1 MWRGY
6 AERVIFGIITAKMS
20 SQGWNRPHVD
30 QSAGNGKRQDRRS
43 CPTVV
48 RGVFAGI
55 LVVALGGL
63 AAWWFFAGGS
73 TPVRKIPDDAANRRI
88 KEVKPAKGKVRIE
101 KKRREVVKTGDRMKD
116 ALAEVEASS
125 ELVTISAP
133 PKREAKI
140 TNSRANR
147 FYKNGVEQLLNWVA
161 MTEPGDMPMPMPFLS
176 EEEKADLVNILSIPC
191 SIKDDDDDY
200 LKALKESVN
209 YGKKEMANFVADG
222 GEPDEFFSHYF
233 EQLKQTYETHSE
245 AQAAYGKMVE
255 EDSEL
260 APQFREKVNE
270 LLAQKGIKPI
280 EPDSTVEPE
289 EYAKLHP
296 EEIEKQEE
304 NNQ

>member
-1 MWRGY
+1 
-6 AERVIFGIITAKMS
+6 MS
-20 SQGWNRPHVD
+20 SQGWNRPKPGDEVAKKSGGG
-30 QSAGNGKRQDRRS
+30 QGNVLLKGLVAGLI
-43 CPTVV
+43 VV
-48 RGVFAGI
+48 VGA
-55 LVVALGGL
+55 A
-63 AAWWFFAGGS
+63 AAWWFLGGGS
-73 TPVRKIPDDAANRRI
+73 TPVREGADGVSNRQI
-88 KEVKPAKGKVRIE
+88 KEVRPAKGKVRVE
-101 KKRREVVKTGDRMKD
+101 KKRREVVKTGDKLKD

-133 PKREAKI
+133 PKREGKL

-176 EEEKADLVNILSIPC
+176 EEDKADLVNILSIPC

-233 EQLKQTYETHSE
+233 EQLKQAYEAHSE
-245 AQAAYGKMVE
+245 AQTAYGKMVE

-260 APQFREKVNE
+260 APQFRVKVNE
-270 LLAQKGIKPI
+270 MLAQKGIKPI
-280 EPDSTVEPE
+280 EPDSTIEPE

-296 EEIEKQEE
+296 EETEKQEE
-304 NNQ
+304 K

>member
-1 MWRGY
+1 
-6 AERVIFGIITAKMS
+6 MS
-20 SQGWNRPHVD
+20 GQGWNRPKPGDEVAKKNGGG
-30 QSAGNGKRQDRRS
+30 QGNVLLKGLVAGLIVVVGAVATWWFLGGGSAGETPSPQASRQIR
-43 CPTVV
+43 
-48 RGVFAGI
+48 
-55 LVVALGGL
+55 
-63 AAWWFFAGGS
+63 
-73 TPVRKIPDDAANRRI
+73 
-88 KEVKPAKGKVRIE
+88 EVKPAKGRTPVE
-101 KKRREVVKTGDRMKD
+101 KKRREVVKTGDRLKD

-133 PKREAKI
+133 PKREAKL

-176 EEEKADLVNILSIPC
+176 EEDKADLVNILSIPC

-233 EQLKQTYETHSE
+233 EQLKQAYETHSE
-245 AQAAYGKMVE
+245 AQTAYGKMVE
-255 EDSEL
+255 EDAEL

-270 LLAQKGIKPI
+270 MLAQKGIKPI
-280 EPDSTVEPE
+280 EPDSTIEPE

-296 EEIEKQEE
+296 EETEKQEE
-304 NNQ
+304 K

>member
-1 MWRGY
+1 
-6 AERVIFGIITAKMS
+6 MS
-20 SQGWNRPHVD
+20 NQGWNRPKPAD
-30 QSAGNGKRQDRRS
+30 AAGKRNRGEQRN
-43 CPTVV
+43 V
-48 RGVFAGI
+48 R
-55 LVVALGGL
+55 LKGL
-63 AAWWFFAGGS
+63 AAGLIVVVGAAVAWWFLGGGS
-73 TPVRKIPDDAANRRI
+73 ALVAEDGDGTVSRRI
-88 KEVKPAKGKVRIE
+88 KEAKSAKGKVRVE

-176 EEEKADLVNILSIPC
+176 EEDKADLVNILSIPC

-200 LKALKESVN
+200 LKSLKESVN

-233 EQLKQTYETHSE
+233 EQLKQAYETHSE
-245 AQAAYGKMVE
+245 AQTAYGKMVE
-255 EDSEL
+255 EDAEL

-270 LLAQKGIKPI
+270 MLAQKGIKPI
-280 EPDSTVEPE
+280 EPDSTIEPE

-304 NNQ
+304 K

>member
-1 MWRGY
+1 MR
-6 AERVIFGIITAKMS
+6 
-20 SQGWNRPHVD
+20 SQVWNRPHED
-30 QSAGNGKRQDRRS
+30 QGAESAKRRGRR
-43 CPTVV
+43 PRPAVV
-48 RGVFAGI
+48 RGTFAGL
-55 LVVALGGL
+55 LVVALG
-63 AAWWFFAGGS
+63 AAVAWWLLGGGS
-73 TPVRKIPDDAANRRI
+73 TPVREGAGGVANRQI
-88 KEVKPAKGKVRIE
+88 KEAKPEKGKVRVE
-101 KKRREVVKTGDRMKD
+101 KKRREVVKTGDRLKD

-133 PKREAKI
+133 PKREAKL

-176 EEEKADLVNILSIPC
+176 EEDKADLVNILSIPC

-233 EQLKQTYETHSE
+233 EQLKQAYETHSE
-245 AQAAYGKMVE
+245 AQTAYGKMVE
-255 EDSEL
+255 EDAEL

-270 LLAQKGIKPI
+270 MLAQKGIKPI
-280 EPDSTVEPE
+280 EPDSTIEPE

-296 EEIEKQEE
+296 EEIEQQEE
-304 NNQ
+304 K